1 MPPTTALSPQALIDA
16 AKAPI
21 LAYNDKNWDR
31 VRATVTPDF
40 LYDEVGTRRKLS
52 GADEAITIWKGWAG
66 AFPDSAA
73 TFHGAVVSGNT
84 VVLELSW
91 KGTHLGLLQTPKGP
105 AAGTGKPIEIR
116 ACIVSEIAGDK
127 ARSQRHYFDMLTLLD
142 QLGLA
147 S

>member
-1 MPPTTALSPQALIDA
+1 MPTTTALSPQALIDA

-40 LYDEVGTRRKLS
+40 LYDEIGTRRNLS
-52 GADEAITIWKGWAG
+52 GADEAINAWKGWAG

-73 TFHGAVVSGNT
+73 TFHGALVSGNT
-84 VVLELSW
+84 VVLEVSW
-91 KGTHLGLLQTPKGP
+91 KGTHLGLLQTPQGP
-105 AAGTGKPIEIR
+105 VAGTGKPIEIR